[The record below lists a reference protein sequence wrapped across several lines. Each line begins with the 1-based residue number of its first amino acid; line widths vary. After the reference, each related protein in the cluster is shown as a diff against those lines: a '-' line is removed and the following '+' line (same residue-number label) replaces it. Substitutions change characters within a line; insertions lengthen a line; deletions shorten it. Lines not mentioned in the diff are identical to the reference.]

1 MSLHKASHVTAAVL
15 RRYCALVCCLAT
27 VGGSVHAAYPE
38 KPIRL
43 VVPYV
48 PGGNIDLN
56 ARTVAPGLSDSL
68 GQPVLVD
75 NRGGAGG
82 RIGTEFVAKAAP
94 DGYTLLLGSSS
105 PLTMTPVFYKAAYD
119 PLRDFAP
126 TSMISIVPLVLSVH
140 PSVPARNVKELIALA
155 KTRPG
160 RLTMGSA
167 GTGGAGHLAGE
178 FFQIH
183 TGTQFTHIPYKGG
196 APALVDLVGGQLD
209 LMFDQLTTS
218 IAFFKS
224 ERLRPLAV
232 TSLQRSAMLPGIPT
246 VHEAGARGFEVLTY
260 TGILAPAAT
269 PKEIVQRIHAALVRV
284 LDLPATREAFVR
296 LGAEVMPSTPEA
308 FSDRLRRDLANWRRV
323 QDRLKLQLD

>member
-1 MSLHKASHVTAAVL
+1 MQPAARNRQYRSERSAACVLCLILAASA
-15 RRYCALVCCLAT
+15 
-27 VGGSVHAAYPE
+27 HADYPE
-38 KPIRL
+38 KPIRI

-56 ARTVAPGLSDSL
+56 ARTVAPGLAERL

-82 RIGTEFVAKAAP
+82 RIGTELVAKAAP

-155 KTRPG
+155 KARPR

-183 TGTQFTHIPYKGG
+183 TGTQFTHVPYKGG
-196 APALVDLVGGQLD
+196 APALIDLAGGQLD
-209 LMFDQLTTS
+209 LMFDQITTS
-218 IAFFKS
+218 LPLFKS

-232 TSLQRSAMLPGIPT
+232 TSLKRSAMLPDVPT
-246 VHEAGARGFEVLTY
+246 VNEAGGQGFEVLTY

-269 PKEIVQRIHAALVRV
+269 PKEIVLKIQAALVRV
-284 LDLPATREAFVR
+284 LELPATREAFVR
-296 LGAEVMPSTPEA
+296 LGAEVMSSTPEA
-308 FSDRLRRDLANWRRV
+308 FADRLRRDLANWRKV